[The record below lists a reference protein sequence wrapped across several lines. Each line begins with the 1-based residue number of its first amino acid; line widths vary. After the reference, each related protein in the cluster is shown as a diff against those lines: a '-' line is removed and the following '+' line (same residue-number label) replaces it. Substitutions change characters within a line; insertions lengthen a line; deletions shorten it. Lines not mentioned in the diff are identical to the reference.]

1 MTDPLATIRER
12 MAFAELSDMA
22 YAATPEETAW
32 LVREVERLRRFA
44 THALEE
50 LVEQEEPLV

>member
-12 MAFAELSDMA
+12 IAFAELNDMA

-32 LVREVERLRRFA
+32 LVREVERLRFA
-44 THALEE
+44 
-50 LVEQEEPLV
+50 EEPLDFVEESPT